1 MEIDLVPQRE
11 SRYRAAVLGHPISHS
26 LSPALHCA
34 VFKEYELDCS
44 YSAIDVTEDQ
54 LAEFIS
60 RMDASWVGLSLTMP
74 LKEKILEL
82 IGGHNE
88 LVRLTQSANTVYRL
102 PTGDLAL
109 ENTDIFGIENAVRES
124 GFQLADQV
132 LIIGSGATARSA
144 VVAAHNLGAKTI
156 KVQARNALG
165 RQTLVN
171 LISEIGLPA
180 SSGDID
186 LAEIHKFDLVIS
198 TVPPG
203 SLQFGDMIL
212 AASSNATLLDVTYS
226 PWPSALADWWP
237 NQHIVSGMEMLL
249 WQATRQVEL
258 FYGVSAPVGVMRT
271 ALVGN

>member
-1 MEIDLVPQRE
+1 MEIDLEPKRE
-11 SRYRAAVLGHPISHS
+11 YRFRAAVLGHPISHS
-26 LSPALHCA
+26 LSPALHRA
-34 VFKEYELDCS
+34 VFKECELDCT

-60 RMDASWVGLSLTMP
+60 RMDTSWVGLSLTMP
-74 LKEKILEL
+74 LKEKILEF

-88 LVRLTQSANTVYRL
+88 LVSLTQAANTVYRL
-102 PTGDLAL
+102 PTGELAL

-124 GFQLADQV
+124 GFHLAEQV

-156 KVQARNALG
+156 KVQARNAYG
-165 RQTLVN
+165 RQNLVN
-171 LISEIGLPA
+171 LIRELGLPA
-180 SSGDID
+180 SSGAID
-186 LAEIHKFDLVIS
+186 LTEIHKFDLVIS

-203 SLQFGDMIL
+203 SLQLNDVTST
-212 AASSNATLLDVTYS
+212 ASSNATLLDVTYS
-226 PWPSALADWWP
+226 PWPSALACWWP
-237 NQHIVSGMEMLL
+237 NQHTVSGMEMLL

>member
-1 MEIDLVPQRE
+1 
-11 SRYRAAVLGHPISHS
+11 
-26 LSPALHCA
+26 
-34 VFKEYELDCS
+34 
-44 YSAIDVTEDQ
+44 
-54 LAEFIS
+54 
-60 RMDASWVGLSLTMP
+60 MP

-226 PWPSALADWWP
+226 RP
-237 NQHIVSGMEMLL
+237 
-249 WQATRQVEL
+249 R
-258 FYGVSAPVGVMRT
+258 
-271 ALVGN
+271 